1 MLDFSIVRPVVSI
14 TALAG
19 VPVLLIL
26 ACRGWDRQHRAALS
40 QWRNGIGLTAVTLLA
55 LAWMWFAV
63 GLADTS
69 LTTRLGATFLDL
81 SILAAVCTYVTIGF
95 GFAWKGRCR
104 LEVLAASVLMGLGW
118 RFFGY
123 S

>member
-1 MLDFSIVRPVVSI
+1 M
-14 TALAG
+14 
-19 VPVLLIL
+19 LLIL
-26 ACRGWDRQHRAALS
+26 ACREWDKQHRAALP

-69 LTTRLGATFLDL
+69 LTARLGATFLDL
-81 SILAAVCTYVTIGF
+81 SVLAAVCTYVAIGF